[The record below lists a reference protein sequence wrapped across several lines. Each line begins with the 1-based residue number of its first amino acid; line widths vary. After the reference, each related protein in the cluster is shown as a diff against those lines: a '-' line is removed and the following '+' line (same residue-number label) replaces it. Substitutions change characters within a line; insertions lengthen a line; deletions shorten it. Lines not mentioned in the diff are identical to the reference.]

1 MGKEG
6 KGEGRGSERRVE
18 ERRKEARCV
27 KGKEAKDG
35 TYVVTVERK
44 EKKTKERLGGEKIQ
58 KRGRKCAIIRES
70 EGTERK

>member
-1 MGKEG
+1 MKGKVEG
-6 KGEGRGSERRVE
+6 GGVCGERREGGGQGSERRVE

-44 EKKTKERLGGEKIQ
+44 EKKQ
-58 KRGRKCAIIRES
+58 KKD
-70 EGTERK
+70 

>member
-6 KGEGRGSERRVE
+6 KGEGKGSERRVE

-44 EKKTKERLGGEKIQ
+44 EKKQ
-58 KRGRKCAIIRES
+58 KKD
-70 EGTERK
+70 